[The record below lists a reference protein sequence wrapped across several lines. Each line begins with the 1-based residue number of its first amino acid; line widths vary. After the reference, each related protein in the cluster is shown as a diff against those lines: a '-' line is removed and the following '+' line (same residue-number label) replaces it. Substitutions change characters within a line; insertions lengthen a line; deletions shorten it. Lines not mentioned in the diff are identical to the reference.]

1 MAHLLGGE
9 SLHLEFPTRTIF
21 EGITVGVN
29 EGDRIGIV
37 GRNGDG
43 KSTLLSL
50 LAGRITPDSGKV
62 TVRSGTRIGFLDQ
75 SDILDDSLSV
85 GETIV
90 GDTPEYEWASDSKVR
105 DVISGLVSDLDWDA
119 SVSSL
124 SGGQRR
130 RVALASLLAGDWDV
144 LFLDEPTNHLDV
156 EAITWLARHLKNR
169 WSKNAGGLLV
179 VTHDRWFLDEVC
191 TDTWEVHDGIVE
203 PFEGGYAAYILQ
215 RVERDRQ
222 AAAVEAKRQN
232 LMRKELAWLRRGAP
246 ARTSK
251 PKFRIDAANELIAD
265 VPPVRNSVE
274 LSQMA
279 VTRLGKDVVDIENVD
294 VSYEDSTQPS
304 GYRDVLKKV
313 TWRIA
318 PGERTGI
325 LGVNG
330 AGKSTLLGLVT
341 GAVEPSSGRV
351 KRGKTVNIAT
361 LTQQLDELKD
371 VENDRVSDV
380 IGRKKTSYVTGG
392 KELTPGQ
399 LLERLGFTSAQ
410 LSTPVKDLS
419 GGQKRRLQ
427 LLLILL
433 DEPNVLILDEPSN
446 DLDTD
451 MLAAMED
458 LLDTWPGTLLVVS
471 HDRYL
476 MERVTDHQYAIIDGT
491 FRHLPGGVDEY
502 LQLSAAGQGGKSAG
516 AVSGTSPLGKQQN
529 AGSESAA
536 PKAGGAEVRAAQ
548 KEINQ
553 IDRKLEKLTQSK
565 ESVHEKMA
573 NHNQSDYEGLAKFSA
588 EIADI
593 DAEIDELEMRWME
606 LSDIVE

>member
-21 EGITVGVN
+21 EGITVGLN

-43 KSTLLSL
+43 KSTLMKI
-50 LAGRITPDSGKV
+50 LAGRLEPDSGRV
-62 TVRSGTRIGFLDQ
+62 TVRGGTRIGYLDQ
-75 SDILDDSLSV
+75 SDVLDDDHTV
-85 GETIV
+85 GYAIV
-90 GDTPEYEWASDSKVR
+90 GDTPEYEWASQSRIR
-105 DVISGLVSDLDWDA
+105 DVISGLVSDLPWDA
-119 SVSSL
+119 PVSSL

-130 RVALASLLAGDWDV
+130 RVALASLLAQEWDV
-144 LFLDEPTNHLDV
+144 LMLDEPTNHLDV
-156 EAITWLARHLKNR
+156 EAITWLAGHLKSR
-169 WSKNAGGLLV
+169 WSKNAGGLMV
-179 VTHDRWFLDEVC
+179 VTHDRWFLDEIC
-191 TDTWEVHDGIVE
+191 TDTWEVHDRIVE

-222 AAAVEAKRQN
+222 AAAAEAKRQN

-251 PKFRIDAANELIAD
+251 PKFRIDAANALIAD
-265 VPPVRNSVE
+265 VPPVRDTVE
-274 LSQMA
+274 LKKMA
-279 VTRLGKDVVDIENVD
+279 VSRLGKDVVDLENVSVTYD
-294 VSYEDSTQPS
+294 DPS
-304 GYRDVLKKV
+304 MPGGKRPVLKKV

-330 AGKSTLLGLVT
+330 AGKSTLLSLVT
-341 GAVEPSSGRV
+341 GDLKPTEGRV
-351 KRGKTVNIAT
+351 KHGKTVKIAT
-361 LTQQLDELKD
+361 LTQQLDELNE
-371 VENDRVSDV
+371 VANDRVSDV
-380 IGRKKTSYVTGG
+380 IGRKKRSYIADG
-392 KELTPGQ
+392 KELSPSQ
-399 LLERLGFTSAQ
+399 MLERLGFTSAQ

-427 LLLILL
+427 LMLILL

-458 LLDTWPGTLLVVS
+458 LLDTWPGTLLAVS

-476 MERVTDHQYAIIDGT
+476 MERVTDQQYAVIDGS

-502 LQLSAAGQGGKSAG
+502 LVLSAAGAGGSAAG
-516 AVSGTSPLGKQQN
+516 SAQARAASSAQASAEPDTPKVSG
-529 AGSESAA
+529 
-536 PKAGGAEVRAAQ
+536 AELRAAQ
-548 KEINQ
+548 KESGAIE
-553 IDRKLEKLTQSK
+553 RRLAKLATEQEKLSEQMSA
-565 ESVHEKMA
+565 HDA
-573 NHNQSDYEGLAKFSA
+573 SDYAGLAA
-588 EIADI
+588 LGEQQQTLQD
-593 DAEIDELEMRWME
+593 EIDELEMRWLE
-606 LSDIVE
+606 LSELLG

>member
-9 SLHLEFPTRTIF
+9 DLHIEFPTRTIF
-21 EGITVGVN
+21 EGITVGLN

-50 LAGRITPDSGKV
+50 LGGRLEPDSGKV

-75 SDILDDSLSV
+75 ADVLDDSLTV
-85 GETIV
+85 GQAIV
-90 GDTPEYEWASDSKVR
+90 GDTPEYEWASDAKIR
-105 DVISGLVSDLDWDA
+105 DVISGLVSDLDWNA
-119 SVSSL
+119 PVSSL

-130 RVALASLLAGDWDV
+130 RVALAALLAGDWDV
-144 LFLDEPTNHLDV
+144 LMLDEPTNHLDV
-156 EAITWLARHLKNR
+156 EAITWLANHLKNR
-169 WSKNAGGLLV
+169 WSKNAGGLLT
-179 VTHDRWFLDEVC
+179 VTHDRWFLDEIC
-191 TDTWEVHDGIVE
+191 TDTWEVHDGVVE

-222 AAAVEAKRQN
+222 AAATEAKRQN

-251 PKFRIDAANELIAD
+251 PKFRIDAANALIAD
-265 VPPVRNSVE
+265 VPPVRNKVE

-279 VTRLGKDVVDIENVD
+279 VSRLGKDVVDIEDVD
-294 VSYEDSTQPS
+294 VSYPDASTP
-304 GYRDVLKKV
+304 GATKDVLKKV

-325 LGVNG
+325 MGVNG

-341 GAVEPSSGRV
+341 GSVEPTRGRV
-351 KRGKTVNIAT
+351 KHGKTVKVAT
-361 LTQQLDELKD
+361 LTQQLDELREI
-371 VENDRVSDV
+371 ENDRVSDI
-380 IGRKKTSYVTGG
+380 IGRKRTSYVAGG
-392 KELTPGQ
+392 KEMTPGQ

-476 MERVTDHQYAIIDGT
+476 MERVTDQQYALIDGT

-502 LQLSAAGQGGKSAG
+502 LQLSMSAAATPSTK
-516 AVSGTSPLGKQQN
+516 AVDSSPLGKQD
-529 AGSESAA
+529 AGSSSAA
-536 PKAGGAEVRAAQ
+536 KVSGAEVRAAQ

-553 IDRKLEKLTQSK
+553 IDRKLAKLADQK
-565 ESVHEKMA
+565 AKLEEKMA
-573 NHNQSDYEGLAKFSA
+573 SYDPSDYEGLAALSA
-588 EIADI
+588 DQQCIQS
-593 DAEIDELEMRWME
+593 EIDELEMRWMQLSE
-606 LSDIVE
+606 LV